1 MTRPLPPRAAVSPVR
16 ADGIV
21 PVDAPTAGGSRSA
34 LTAIA
39 DRASR
44 DPSTVLAWFAIALS
58 AAGIGTFVILRLLA
72 PMHFMGW
79 DEAYY
84 LGVGANL
91 LAGRGLQTVFGD
103 VPSIHSPL
111 WPLVLQVPAVSLHIE
126 PTAWGHPLA
135 VLSGGA
141 VVGLTAWFA
150 WRSVRVAAPL
160 AAAVMLAYPFF
171 IDLAGR
177 MGLDLPAAALTMLY
191 LGLGIAAVRRGSFS
205 LGLAAGLVFASAF
218 LIKELAL
225 PFAPVPILAGL
236 IRSTR
241 IASLGRGGAGILLAA
256 IVGTSWW
263 FVVYALE
270 VGRVYRLG
278 TPAWTLLPIA
288 VGAGVLVLVGATIDR
303 IVPWTARPLEV
314 LGARRGARLG
324 WALTAAWTVV
334 LVIYFAVAP
343 NPIGTAL
350 LNATQL
356 RAILAGTAPNHLP
369 LVAIAFPGAVLAVAW
384 RWMSRIDPPSPAST
398 GSRDLLRPDDIQAV
412 DDLFVGTI
420 VGLPFVLLVMAV
432 GEGPRHYIAQL
443 GLLAALAAIGWTKA
457 IVWTVRRLGIGV
469 RAAPVAGVLLVLV
482 GGAVVAMAS
491 FMPRAATTTDLARA
505 SVVETSTAW
514 IRKHL
519 PPGSAVVFGNGL
531 SMETGLQLV
540 GDYRLF
546 EIQRDVGIHLDAVG
560 ALGLRASDGTRPD
573 DWVALWTEERD
584 ATSVF
589 GYRASSLLDL
599 FRRIGPAIWIETD
612 VISEHAPSPELEM
625 LRRTQGVEQLA
636 QWSWPSGGGSSETVV
651 YRVDPSSLAFSRN
664 VVITAPALNRM
675 IRVME
680 RNPAAY
686 RQAASALLDR
696 VQVAAPEPSASGLL
710 DRLGSVAGR

>member
-1 MTRPLPPRAAVSPVR
+1 MTRPLPPRAAVSPAR
-16 ADGIV
+16 ADGIA
-21 PVDAPTAGGSRSA
+21 PADAPTAGGSRSA
-34 LTAIA
+34 FAAIA

-58 AAGIGTFVILRLLA
+58 ATGIGTFVILRLLA

-91 LAGRGLQTVFGD
+91 LAGRGLETVFGE

-126 PTAWGHPLA
+126 PTAWGHPLV

-150 WRSVRVAAPL
+150 WRSIRVAAPL

-171 IDLAGR
+171 IDLAGW

-191 LGLGIAAVRRGSFS
+191 LGLGIVAVRRGSFS
-205 LGLAAGLVFASAF
+205 LGLAAGLVFAAAF

-241 IASLGRGGAGILLAA
+241 IASVGRGGAGILLAA
-256 IVGTSWW
+256 TVGTSWW

-303 IVPWTARPLEV
+303 IAPWTAQPLRI
-314 LGARRGARLG
+314 LGARRAARLG

-334 LVIYFAVAP
+334 LLIYFAVAP

-350 LNATQL
+350 LNVTQL
-356 RAILAGTAPNHLP
+356 RAILARTAPNHLP
-369 LVAIAFPGAVLAVAW
+369 LGAIAVPGAVLAVVW
-384 RWMSRIDPPSPAST
+384 RWMSRSDSPSQAST
-398 GSRDLLRPDDIQAV
+398 GSRDLLRPDDLRAV
-412 DDLFVGTI
+412 DDLVVATI
-420 VGLPFVLLVMAV
+420 VGLPFVLLVVAV

-443 GLLAALAAIGWTKA
+443 GLLAALGAIGWTKA
-457 IVWTVRRLGIGV
+457 IVWTVRRLGIGA
-469 RAAPVAGVLLVLV
+469 RAAPVAGVLLILV

-505 SVVETSTAW
+505 SVVETSAAW
-514 IRKHL
+514 IREHL
-519 PPGSAVVFGNGL
+519 PAGSAVVFGNGL

-546 EIQRDVGIHLDAVG
+546 EIHRDVGVHLDAAG
-560 ALGLRASDGTRPD
+560 PLGLRASDGTRPD
-573 DWVALWTEERD
+573 DWVALWTEGRD

-636 QWSWPSGGGSSETVV
+636 QWSWPSGAGSSETVV
-651 YRVDPSSLAFSRN
+651 YRVDPSGLAFGWD
-664 VVITAPALNRM
+664 VVITAPALDRM

-680 RNPAAY
+680 RNPSAY
-686 RQAASALLDR
+686 RPAALALLGR

-710 DRLGSVAGR
+710 DRLGSVAGP